1 MADIIGMLLP
11 FFGLIAA
18 GYGAAR
24 YFRQPIE
31 ALGWLNIYVIYAA
44 MPALLFKLMSRAPFA
59 DIARF
64 DFILLHVLGTYLVFM
79 LVFAVSR
86 LLRKTTTPEA
96 TMQAFAGSYGNIGF
110 MGPGLSLLAFGEKA
124 AIPVALI
131 VCFENATHFTVI
143 PALMAFA
150 RGGTHS
156 IPRLAVVIGR
166 KVLGHPFVLGALTGL
181 AAAVM
186 EWRQPG
192 PLIQFID
199 ALASSAAPVALFSIG
214 VTLALKPLPR
224 VPGDILAIVP
234 VKLVLQPLTVYTVLT
249 TFGSFDPVWLHT
261 AVLVAALPTAAS
273 VQVMGQHYG
282 VWQEK
287 ASMTILA
294 TTACSVVTLSVFLY
308 FIRAG
313 WL

>member
-1 MADIIGMLLP
+1 MADIIGMLIP
-11 FFGLIAA
+11 FFSLIAV
-18 GYGAAR
+18 GYGGAL

-64 DFILLHVLGTYLVFM
+64 DFILLDVFGTYIVFT
-79 LVFAVSR
+79 LIFAVAR
-86 LLRKTTTPEA
+86 LWRKKTTPEA

-150 RGGTHS
+150 KGDRRLVS
-156 IPRLAVVIGR
+156 RLAVDIGR
-166 KVLGHPFVLGALTGL
+166 KVLSHPFVLGALTGL
-181 AAAVM
+181 AAALL
-186 EWRQPG
+186 EWNQPK
-192 PLIQFID
+192 PLIQFVD

-214 VTLALKPLPR
+214 VTLALKPLTR

-234 VKLVLQPLTVYTVLT
+234 VKLVLQPLTVYVVLT
-249 TFGSFDPVWLHT
+249 TLGNFDPVWVHT

-287 ASMTILA
+287 ASVTILV
-294 TTACSVVTLSVFLY
+294 TTACSVFTLSAFLY
-308 FIRAG
+308 AIRAG